1 MQPTMKRLGR
11 IAGSTLAGAGAL
23 FIAVQINHPELTL
36 EFVGSR
42 EFLIR
47 ESGKMLMAGLAVVGV
62 LGLTAWHGRR
72 IGAIGV
78 VAAVIFGTGY
88 LAMLIVQAIAAF
100 VLPAIVA
107 TSPDYV
113 RDVLTAALGGRPAS
127 DIGGL
132 QLLLSLSGV
141 GYLAGGLLFG
151 IALFRAGLVA
161 RWASALLA
169 VATTSTVALAVLPTS
184 FDRLFAI
191 PAGIAL
197 VGIGW
202 SAWRVA
208 GAPRV
213 APRAGVV
220 TEVVR

>member
-47 ESGKMLMAGLAVVGV
+47 ESCKMLMAGLAAVGV

-72 IGAIGV
+72 IGALGV

-132 QLLLSLSGV
+132 QLLAL
-141 GYLAGGLLFG
+141 G
-151 IALFRAGLVA
+151 ILGEYIGKIYMEVKHRPRFVIER
-161 RWASALLA
+161 
-169 VATTSTVALAVLPTS
+169 VLDDS
-184 FDRLFAI
+184 
-191 PAGIAL
+191 PAGETLPADRN
-197 VGIGW
+197 GW
-202 SAWRVA
+202 K
-208 GAPRV
+208 
-213 APRAGVV
+213 
-220 TEVVR
+220 

>member
-47 ESGKMLMAGLAVVGV
+47 ESGKMLMAGLAAVGV
-62 LGLTAWHGRR
+62 LGLTVWHGRR
-72 IGAIGV
+72 IGALGV

-113 RDVLTAALGGRPAS
+113 RDVLTAALGGRDS
-127 DIGGL
+127 
-132 QLLLSLSGV
+132 
-141 GYLAGGLLFG
+141 
-151 IALFRAGLVA
+151 
-161 RWASALLA
+161 
-169 VATTSTVALAVLPTS
+169 
-184 FDRLFAI
+184 
-191 PAGIAL
+191 
-197 VGIGW
+197 
-202 SAWRVA
+202 
-208 GAPRV
+208 
-213 APRAGVV
+213 
-220 TEVVR
+220 